1 MENYRDIK
9 INFEDGYKEFVE
21 SLVSEPGKSQNI
33 LKIFP
38 TLMKVCL
45 KIGNDTL
52 SMPQMR
58 YLMNKETF
66 DLVITG
72 FFLNDYMLGIAD
84 HFKVSNIHHNT

>member
-9 INFEDGYKEFVE
+9 IDIVDEYKEFVQ
-21 SLVSEPGKSQNI
+21 SMVNEPGKSQNI
-33 LKIFP
+33 LKQFP

-52 SMPQMR
+52 NMPQMR

-72 FFLNDYMLGIAD
+72 FFLNNYMLGIAD
-84 HFKVSNIHHNT
+84 HFKVCNYS